1 MTRYPRRRST
11 NASPGPMA
19 AAADAARQLAH
30 LGFLLETPPHG
41 HPGEARL
48 LVAFR
53 PRPTLAHFDPEVVT
67 FWRTGTDRR
76 GHPTELT
83 IASRTPMRA
92 EFSWGPVTVVD
103 RLGIENA
110 FATLG
115 GTLSLDAAD
124 IDLVVAVFASPG
136 PILRL
141 GGHSQDVD
149 QAALELG
156 AFFGRM
162 MVPIDFEPGVEEAI
176 SAATPLERYAA
187 FVAFESARYARHGA
201 LREEQPAIAS
211 AMAVEARR
219 LAGEDPENWRAGAA
233 LLTRMGLAT

>member
-1 MTRYPRRRST
+1 MRQDVDV
-11 NASPGPMA
+11 
-19 AAADAARQLAH
+19 AADAARQLAH

-53 PRPTLAHFDPEVVT
+53 PRPTLEHFDPELVT
-67 FWRTGTDRR
+67 FWRTGEDRR

-83 IASRTPMRA
+83 LESRTPMRA
-92 EFSWGPVTVVD
+92 EFSWGRLEVID
-103 RLGIENA
+103 RLGVEND

-115 GTLSLDAAD
+115 GEVSLDAVGPDMA
-124 IDLVVAVFASPG
+124 VAVFVSPG

-156 AFFGRM
+156 AFFGRI

-176 SAATPLERYAA
+176 SAATPLERYGA
-187 FVAFESARYARHGA
+187 FVAYESARYAAYGA
-201 LREEQPAIAS
+201 LRAEQPAIAG
-211 AMAVEARR
+211 AMVGEARR
-219 LAGEDPENWRAGAA
+219 LKSEDPRSWEAGTA
-233 LLTRMGLAT
+233 LLARMGLRSPV

>member
-1 MTRYPRRRST
+1 
-11 NASPGPMA
+11 MA
-19 AAADAARQLAH
+19 EPAEAARRLAH

-53 PRPTLAHFDPEVVT
+53 PRPTLAHFDPEVVS

-76 GHPTELT
+76 GHLTELT
-83 IASRTPMRA
+83 IASHAPMRA
-92 EFSWGPVTVVD
+92 EFSWGRLEVID

-115 GTLSLDAAD
+115 GEVSLDAVAP
-124 IDLVVAVFASPG
+124 DLGVAVFTSPG

-149 QAALELG
+149 QSALELG
-156 AFFGRM
+156 AFFGRI

-176 SAATPLERYAA
+176 SAAKPLERYAA
-187 FVAFESARYARHGA
+187 FVAFESARYAGHGA
-201 LREEQPAIAS
+201 LRDEQPAIAS
-211 AMAVEARR
+211 AMAREGRR
-219 LAGEDPENWRAGAA
+219 LSAVNPDDWQAGMD
-233 LLTRMGLAT
+233 LLARMGLRPPV